1 MLQARVNRPR
11 IPYAEQVACLFG
23 HIEFA
28 QLLRRDHQQGLVA
41 NQIIA
46 QREGYP
52 ITNLDKQREG
62 QLQGEPEHRYHAT
75 QRDQLY
81 AKR

>member
-1 MLQARVNRPR
+1 M
-11 IPYAEQVACLFG
+11 VACPVG

-28 QLLRRDHQQGLVA
+28 ELLRRDHQQGLA
-41 NQIIA
+41 AHQIIA

-52 ITNLDKQREG
+52 ITNADKQREG
-62 QLQGEPEHRYHAT
+62 QLQGEPEHRYHTT